1 MQGEK
6 TQMEAELERYRECD
20 PGVIEGLKQEIKVAK
35 EASNRWTGN
44 LCFSVYTCIMT
55 LL

>member
-20 PGVIEGLKQEIKVAK
+20 PDVIEELKQETKIAK
-35 EASNRWTGN
+35 EAGNRWTGN
-44 LCFSVYTCIMT
+44 
-55 LL
+55 